1 MEESKSAAA
10 VGRNELEKL
19 LQRASK
25 DSLSGL
31 LNRATM
37 EGHIKKKLS
46 SMQEGESCAAFIID
60 LDDFKLVN
68 DTLGHQA
75 GDMAIRQS
83 AQILSHLFR
92 ASDII
97 GRLGGDEFAVFVC
110 GKGINA
116 EYAGKK
122 GAQICEALQLS
133 LGEKK
138 VVNLTASVGIYVTGT
153 GEDFEMLYKSADIAL
168 YKAKKE
174 GKHTFR
180 LTSRDQRKDDR
191 SEDYHNVNAIP
202 INSLLEYLDSGVA
215 MVEFGDTAQIVYV
228 SPSYCRLIGKDY
240 NTFHLPVPLASI
252 VHPDDIQNLMENLYD
267 GLKNHCPV
275 EHTHRVTSSS
285 GWKWWHIRAVQIDT
299 GSARVTMLVTTNDVT
314 LYKENEVYLE
324 DTNERLQTAFDQ
336 TSQQLWEVDIRERT
350 FTSYW
355 KTENGEV
362 RELTLPD
369 FPSQLISRG
378 FIHQN
383 SIDQFRQFAS
393 QILAGQSQGYG
404 NFMVRYHD
412 STFFSW
418 AALSYRTLYDD
429 VGHAVRAIGIE
440 QPMSATFSEQG
451 FDWIPARLL
460 PEALLSRLVVHLHV
474 NLTRNKVEEYW
485 MEGRNL
491 TESIDTSSPR
501 KLIEQFTAGFFRKD
515 SGDGLFRYTAEDL
528 VRMHEDGRHWVS
540 KDMES
545 TDRGGNIR
553 KVRHVLHLVESAIT
567 HDVYMNAYVLQIPL
581 SSRTEKILREGNF
594 TLTEDAVLYDKPS
607 IEKIASA
614 VFSTDDTAKALAVF
628 QINGLAGQT
637 SLMQETLIQDIAA
650 SLSLGLGGNCI
661 VGRYGIERLLVI
673 FPHETSEDHLR
684 HKIDE
689 VITFIRRVIRTNPA
703 SPMMRFVV
711 GVAVQQSGQ
720 TGYGALLAN
729 ASYACSQRWNAPVDT
744 VSFANES
751 EDKSWTRLENEGK
764 DEQIAVLAGELSRPL
779 SEGEKDVAFNCMGA
793 MLSASSLENSILGV
807 LRNIGLYYNAD
818 RVYILSL
825 AKDDKVVTM
834 PYEWDDPCKR
844 SIQQV
849 VSGMMLKNF
858 HLLER
863 CIEEKAP
870 VFLTRT
876 QGVRTEDGKE
886 DEVWHYT
893 TFPLSRKDRI
903 EGFLCIE
910 NARKHPAS
918 AALFSTLIPYIMH
931 EEERFRA
938 SDRAKG
944 KNESSA
950 EQLMGMPDLRSYMAT
965 IYTLNS
971 DKFTSLGAVCID
983 IPAITAINNSKG
995 FEYGS
1000 RLLWYVSKSLADI
1013 FGPSLLF
1020 RTWDAEFIAFC
1031 ANTTKQVF
1039 LGRCARLNS
1048 ILQRRY
1054 PRDVRIGCAWA
1065 DGVFTGRRLVDDAR
1079 SDMNMN
1085 RDAAHVIAPSI
1096 FSTLEDYSAMGEKTL
1111 FTKLAVYYQPIV
1123 NMNDGS
1129 LISAE
1134 ALVRGIDE
1142 NGALI
1147 PPSRFI
1153 GKLEEHGSIREL
1165 DLYVLDEVLSQS
1177 DRWRKEGFGILPV
1190 CVNFSRV
1197 TLTHPSILASTI
1209 AIQSRY
1215 PDIPADMLSLEITEN
1230 ADAITDSEL
1239 KKTVDSFRSYG
1250 FRVCLDD
1257 FGSRYANL
1265 SLFTNVTFDTV
1276 KLDRSLITQLA
1287 DNEANRMLVKD
1298 LVQIGKGRGMRC
1310 VAEGVETQEQI
1321 RALLEIGCNYAQ
1333 GYYYD
1338 KPMNAQDFREKYL
1351 LKRKTD

>member
-1 MEESKSAAA
+1 
-10 VGRNELEKL
+10 
-19 LQRASK
+19 
-25 DSLSGL
+25 
-31 LNRATM
+31 
-37 EGHIKKKLS
+37 
-46 SMQEGESCAAFIID
+46 
-60 LDDFKLVN
+60 
-68 DTLGHQA
+68 
-75 GDMAIRQS
+75 
-83 AQILSHLFR
+83 
-92 ASDII
+92 
-97 GRLGGDEFAVFVC
+97 
-110 GKGINA
+110 
-116 EYAGKK
+116 
-122 GAQICEALQLS
+122 
-133 LGEKK
+133 
-138 VVNLTASVGIYVTGT
+138 
-153 GEDFEMLYKSADIAL
+153 
-168 YKAKKE
+168 
-174 GKHTFR
+174 
-180 LTSRDQRKDDR
+180 
-191 SEDYHNVNAIP
+191 
-202 INSLLEYLDSGVA
+202 
-215 MVEFGDTAQIVYV
+215 
-228 SPSYCRLIGKDY
+228 
-240 NTFHLPVPLASI
+240 
-252 VHPDDIQNLMENLYD
+252 
-267 GLKNHCPV
+267 
-275 EHTHRVTSSS
+275 
-285 GWKWWHIRAVQIDT
+285 
-299 GSARVTMLVTTNDVT
+299 
-314 LYKENEVYLE
+314 
-324 DTNERLQTAFDQ
+324 
-336 TSQQLWEVDIRERT
+336 
-350 FTSYW
+350 
-355 KTENGEV
+355 
-362 RELTLPD
+362 
-369 FPSQLISRG
+369 
-378 FIHQN
+378 
-383 SIDQFRQFAS
+383 
-393 QILAGQSQGYG
+393 
-404 NFMVRYHD
+404 
-412 STFFSW
+412 
-418 AALSYRTLYDD
+418 
-429 VGHAVRAIGIE
+429 
-440 QPMSATFSEQG
+440 
-451 FDWIPARLL
+451 
-460 PEALLSRLVVHLHV
+460 
-474 NLTRNKVEEYW
+474 
-485 MEGRNL
+485 
-491 TESIDTSSPR
+491 
-501 KLIEQFTAGFFRKD
+501 
-515 SGDGLFRYTAEDL
+515 
-528 VRMHEDGRHWVS
+528 
-540 KDMES
+540 
-545 TDRGGNIR
+545 
-553 KVRHVLHLVESAIT
+553 
-567 HDVYMNAYVLQIPL
+567 
-581 SSRTEKILREGNF
+581 
-594 TLTEDAVLYDKPS
+594 
-607 IEKIASA
+607 
-614 VFSTDDTAKALAVF
+614 
-628 QINGLAGQT
+628 
-637 SLMQETLIQDIAA
+637 
-650 SLSLGLGGNCI
+650 
-661 VGRYGIERLLVI
+661 
-673 FPHETSEDHLR
+673 
-684 HKIDE
+684 
-689 VITFIRRVIRTNPA
+689 
-703 SPMMRFVV
+703 
-711 GVAVQQSGQ
+711 
-720 TGYGALLAN
+720 
-729 ASYACSQRWNAPVDT
+729 
-744 VSFANES
+744 
-751 EDKSWTRLENEGK
+751 
-764 DEQIAVLAGELSRPL
+764 
-779 SEGEKDVAFNCMGA
+779 
-793 MLSASSLENSILGV
+793 
-807 LRNIGLYYNAD
+807 
-818 RVYILSL
+818 
-825 AKDDKVVTM
+825 
-834 PYEWDDPCKR
+834 
-844 SIQQV
+844 
-849 VSGMMLKNF
+849 MMLKNF

-1123 NMNDGS
+1123 NMNDSS

-1147 PPSRFI
+1147 PPSSFI

-1276 KLDRSLITQLA
+1276 KLNRSLITQLA